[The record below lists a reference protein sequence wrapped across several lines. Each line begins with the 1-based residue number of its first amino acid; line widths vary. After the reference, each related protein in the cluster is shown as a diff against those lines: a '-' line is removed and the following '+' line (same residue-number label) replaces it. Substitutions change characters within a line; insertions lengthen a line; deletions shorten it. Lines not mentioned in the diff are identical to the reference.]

1 MAIRANQSEKHYSN
15 PGIHNIAD
23 LSCKVFRHIRTDP
36 VTGKTDYYFP
46 LEITDPSIRV
56 LAQQQG
62 LEIGRTR
69 LGFRVFDAVMVPCMD
84 TVTIHGR
91 EVFID
96 TPSDVQRHRY
106 LELIKDEMNAQEDA
120 KQDGRC
126 SIPDGRGGLKR
137 CPCRIPNPEY
147 VSGGDMPKTIPVQCE
162 GCKYEPTRQAHTV
175 FEMSALD
182 REGADGEAQPYE
194 APAPENYY
202 DADRYEQMRKHF
214 VAFVEERNPKL
225 APLAEALTLE
235 FTKSEAARMLGDAT
249 STVGSRNDK
258 LKKLALEFLD
268 NVITF

>member
-1 MAIRANQSEKHYSN
+1 MATEVNQSQFSRKEPKNASGKIFCHVC
-15 PGIHNIAD
+15 I
-23 LSCKVFRHIRTDP
+23 DP
-36 VTGKTDYYFP
+36 NTGETDYFFP
-46 LEITDPSIRV
+46 LEITDPSIRAFAKEHALV
-56 LAQQQG
+56 
-62 LEIGRTR
+62 IGRSR
-69 LGFRVFDAVMVPCMD
+69 LGFRIFDAVMVPCKD
-84 TVTIHGR
+84 TATVHGR

-96 TPSDVQRHRY
+96 TPSDVQRRRY

-126 SIPDGRGGLKR
+126 SIPDGRGGVKR

-147 VSGGDMPKTIPVQCE
+147 VPGGDMPKTLPIRCE
-162 GCKYEPTRQAHTV
+162 GCKYETTRQAHTV

-182 REGADGEAQPYE
+182 HEGDDGDTQPYE
-194 APAPENYY
+194 VPTPENYY
-202 DADRYEQMRKHF
+202 DAARYERMRKHF

-235 FTKSEAARMLGDAT
+235 LTKSEAARMLGDAT
-249 STVGSRNDK
+249 STVGSRTDK